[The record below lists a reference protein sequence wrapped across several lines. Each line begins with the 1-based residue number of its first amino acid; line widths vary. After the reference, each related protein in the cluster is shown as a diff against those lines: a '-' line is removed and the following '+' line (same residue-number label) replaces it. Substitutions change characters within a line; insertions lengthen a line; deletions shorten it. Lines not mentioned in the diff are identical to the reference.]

1 MAFGLFENLGGT
13 SQVEVKSLLKK
24 SLTKRKAVDV
34 SLMKKSTNI
43 NTVMAGV
50 QTLTREHLLKY
61 AERCEFVTDPQRL
74 QDYISS
80 INTSGFYAID
90 TETMGL
96 NPMLDDIVGFSLYT
110 PCEDKAIYVPLGH
123 INLKT
128 MLHDERQMTKGEA
141 LECLNEI
148 SAKAV
153 MHNCMF
159 DLRVLK
165 HQLGF
170 DTKIYWDTMIFNK
183 LFTNGKE
190 VSSSLKNIYSA
201 LKGDEKF
208 LSFDAYFKGVTF
220 NLVPIESGYIYACMD
235 AWMTW
240 EVYQHQQEIIANDKA
255 DALAGIMS
263 VYRNI
268 EMPITRIVIEME
280 DAGVGVDLDY
290 CEQLRGVYQQKIK
303 DAEARALTSLKAYE
317 SEIIAYR
324 MQFTDRKK
332 CKLSDPINI
341 NSPVQVA
348 ILLYDIMNV
357 GVIDNKSP
365 RGTGAGILEK
375 VNNDF
380 TKALLDVRENT
391 KLLNTY
397 IEALPKQVNPNTNR
411 IHAQFNP
418 LGAVTGRFSSE
429 SPNLQNIPSVNKDIR
444 KIFKAREG
452 YCFISCDY
460 SSQEPRI
467 VSQLSNDPIMINAFT
482 TGKDYYATL
491 GAAAYHKKY
500 EDCRETDA
508 NGNPNPAGKKIRE
521 RAKRCYLGLCYGMMS
536 KKLGETLGVS
546 TEEAVDLRN
555 RVLKASP
562 GLKMLL
568 DDSVEFAREFGYVET
583 IWGRRRYLP
592 AMDLD
597 LYEFTF
603 LSTSTEAEIF
613 DPLNF
618 TTLEMYDKRDEIKE
632 KYLKKLQNARGFK
645 RVMAIINEARADG
658 ISIKDNSGVIAEAER
673 QAINTRVQG
682 SAADMTKLGMI
693 NIHRNKELRDLGFK
707 MLLAVHDELIGECPI
722 ENAKRCGELM
732 SECMLA
738 PVSDFVVPFKCDCEF
753 MSRWGERLEIA

>member
-1 MAFGLFENLGGT
+1 MGIGLFENLSEA
-13 SQVEVKSLLKK
+13 SQVEVKSVLKK
-24 SLTKRKAVDV
+24 TLTKRKAVDV

-50 QTLTREHLLKY
+50 QALTHEHLSKY
-61 AERCEFVTDPQRL
+61 EARCEFVTDPQRL
-74 QDYISS
+74 RDYIES
-80 INTSGFYAID
+80 INTSGYYAID

-110 PCEDKAIYVPLGH
+110 PSEDKAIYVPLTH
-123 INLKT
+123 IDIKT
-128 MLHDERQMTKGEA
+128 LRHDVRQMSKAVA
-141 LECLNEI
+141 LELLNEI

-170 DTKIYWDTMIFNK
+170 NTKIYWDTMIFNK

-201 LKGDEKF
+201 LKGDEQF
-208 LSFDAYFKGVTF
+208 LSFDKYFGKVTF
-220 NLVPIESGYIYACMD
+220 NLVPIQHAYVYASMD
-235 AWMTW
+235 ALMTW
-240 EVYQHQQEIIANDKA
+240 EIYQHQLQLIENDKSC
-255 DALAGIMS
+255 DLAGILS

-268 EMPITRIVIEME
+268 EMPICRIVIEME
-280 DAGVGVDLDY
+280 DAGVGVDLEY
-290 CEQLRGVYQQKIK
+290 CEQLREVYQKKIEE
-303 DAEARALTSLKAYE
+303 AEARALASLKPYE
-317 SEIIAYR
+317 VEINEYR
-324 MQFTDRKK
+324 LEHGGKK
-332 CKLSDPINI
+332 CKLSDPIKI
-341 NSPVQVA
+341 NSPIQIA
-348 ILLYDIMNV
+348 ILLYDIMKV
-357 GVIDNKSP
+357 GVIDNKTP
-365 RGTGAGILEK
+365 RGTSAGILEK
-375 VNNDF
+375 VKNDF
-380 TKALLDVRENT
+380 TRALLDVRENG
-391 KLLNTY
+391 KLLSTY

-411 IHAQFNP
+411 IHTQFNP

-429 SPNLQNIPSVNKDIR
+429 SPNLQNIPSANKDIR

-482 TGKDYYATL
+482 EGKDYYATL

-500 EDCRETDA
+500 EECRETDA

-521 RAKRCYLGLCYGMMS
+521 RAKRCYLGLCYGMQAR
-536 KKLGETLGVS
+536 KLGETLGV
-546 TEEAVDLRN
+546 TVEEAVDLRQ

-568 DDSVEFAREFGYVET
+568 DDSVEFARRYGYVET

-592 AMDLD
+592 AMELD
-597 LYEFTF
+597 MYEFTF
-603 LSTSTEAEIF
+603 LSNSTEAMIF
-613 DPLNF
+613 DPIDF
-618 TTLEMYDKRDEIKE
+618 STLEMYDKRDEIKE
-632 KYLKKLQNARGFK
+632 KYLKRLENARGFK
-645 RVMAIINEARADG
+645 QVSAIMGEARAEG

-693 NIHRNKELRDLGFK
+693 NIYKNKELRDLGFK

-738 PVSDFVVPFKCDCEF
+738 PVKDFVIPFKCDCEF
-753 MSRWGERLEIA
+753 MSRWGERLDVA